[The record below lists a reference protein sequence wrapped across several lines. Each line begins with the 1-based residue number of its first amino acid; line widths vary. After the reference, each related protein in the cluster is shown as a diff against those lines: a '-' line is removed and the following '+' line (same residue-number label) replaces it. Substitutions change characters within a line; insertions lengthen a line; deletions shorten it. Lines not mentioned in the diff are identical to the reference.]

1 MGAFCFNSVIPFQK
15 QLTPNLG
22 PRIMSM
28 LCAIQ
33 RASVHGTWKVTC
45 IIRAGGGESPP
56 PGRMRFRVLPDD
68 CTGRDNQYSTNAEGL
83 LLQTFGT

>member
-1 MGAFCFNSVIPFQK
+1 MGAFCFDSVIPFQK
-15 QLTPNLG
+15 QLTPNLV

-33 RASVHGTWKVTC
+33 RALVHGV
-45 IIRAGGGESPP
+45 GEFPP
-56 PGRMRFRVLPDD
+56 PGRMWFRVLPDD